1 MRTAYVHDALLDPG
15 EALDH
20 RAPGG
25 AVTVTLCGALDHAPP
40 CPVAP
45 HHTTVEVEGR
55 LLRVRV
61 LFAAEPEDEVRV
73 RDLVAQALDAGTWV
87 YPDQV
92 VSHWTVISSAPGEI
106 EDSEREHA
114 DRLAAV

>member
-1 MRTAYVHDALLDPG
+1 
-15 EALDH
+15 
-20 RAPGG
+20 
-25 AVTVTLCGALDHAPP
+25 
-40 CPVAP
+40 
-45 HHTTVEVEGR
+45 
-55 LLRVRV
+55 
-61 LFAAEPEDEVRV
+61 V